1 MSMVPHSKAWV
12 NSAAADCCYNTQM
25 AAPSVSPAQS
35 RLRQVFKDRPADPL
49 QQVQEAL
56 GEGATPN
63 DPLVQ
68 KHWLQTPSMWHDK
81 PLGVLLKKAGL
92 KACRGLPLAQAI
104 SSEGWSKLVLLI
116 ECGLDVNE
124 LGSALMAHPEPLVWE
139 GLDLL
144 EHCLAHGF
152 TPTAQQVSFAT
163 LETEDED
170 RALLLAY
177 RKHLDP
183 NALCTMEDR
192 GHPLTFAQA
201 LLLFSR
207 QTIDLNAWIDA
218 GADYTSLLGSGYSPA
233 TRLLADANLGASEKS
248 PPIPLGRVFN
258 LTVLAQNQMV
268 KWLEDDAHGV
278 QPIQAMRALHASTNV
293 DWRALLDLAERQC
306 LEQKMELSLPCS
318 APTPSRSRF

>member
-1 MSMVPHSKAWV
+1 M
-12 NSAAADCCYNTQM
+12 
-25 AAPSVSPAQS
+25 
-35 RLRQVFKDRPADPL
+35 
-49 QQVQEAL
+49 
-56 GEGATPN
+56 
-63 DPLVQ
+63 
-68 KHWLQTPSMWHDK
+68 
-81 PLGVLLKKAGL
+81 GVLLKKAGL

-104 SSEGWSKLVLLI
+104 SCNGWPKLALLV

-124 LGSALMAHPEPLVWE
+124 LGSALIVHPEPLVWE
-139 GLDLL
+139 RLDLL

-170 RALLLAY
+170 RALLLAHH
-177 RKHLDP
+177 KHLDP
-183 NALCTMEDR
+183 NALCAMEDR

-207 QTIDLNAWIDA
+207 QTIHLNAWIDA

-233 TRLLADANLGASEKS
+233 TRLLADANLGASEKC
-248 PPIPLGRVFN
+248 PPIPLGRVLN

-278 QPIQAMRALHASTNV
+278 QPIQAMRALPASSNA

-306 LEQKMELSLPCS
+306 LEQKLEISLPRS
-318 APTPSRSRF
+318 APTSSPPRF